1 MPLKVAPPAPA
12 SGPDIEMP
20 GRRTDLR
27 RMFNMAPPA
36 PVSGP
41 TIEIRREEPKP
52 PQPAPDDDEEE
63 EDEKEGDEE
72 PKPEPQPAQRRVRNA
87 QELIAAAQGATS
99 RAELAQIEQE
109 AQGRTSVLSA
119 VQERRRQI

>member
-27 RMFNMAPPA
+27 RVYNMAPPA

-41 TIEIRREEPKP
+41 TIEVPRREEPKP
-52 PQPAPDDDEEE
+52 PQPAPDDEDE
-63 EDEKEGDEE
+63 EDEKEGDE
-72 PKPEPQPAQRRVRNA
+72 PKPEPQPAQRRMRNA

-99 RAELAQIEQE
+99 KAELDEIEQE

-119 VQERRRQI
+119 VSERRRQI

>member
-20 GRRTDLR
+20 GRRTDVR
-27 RMFNMAPPA
+27 RMFTMAPAMPVQGPA
-36 PVSGP
+36 
-41 TIEIRREEPKP
+41 IEVRREEPKP

-63 EDEKEGDEE
+63 EEDDDK
-72 PKPEPQPAQRRVRNA
+72 PKPEPQPAPEARRVRNA
-87 QELIAAAQGATS
+87 QELIAAAQGATTK
-99 RAELAQIEQE
+99 AELDQIEQE

-119 VQERRRQI
+119 VSERRRQI